1 MRRSTL
7 ATALVAVFI
16 VSYLGTP
23 AAVKTGGYVAT
34 DLVVNKS
41 PLTDRNGIVHKSKV
55 QDPNLANPWG
65 VAETPTGSPFWVSDN
80 AAGVSTLYNVP
91 ANAPNSAAINPR
103 VVSIPTPVDLLGK
116 SGAPTGAVF
125 NITTLPG
132 STPGFM
138 ISGVKADGVTE
149 TSAPAIFIFA
159 TEDGTIVGWNPGV
172 NPKGFNLANAGN
184 YGIIAVDNSG
194 NNFTVPPSS
203 ATGAVYKGLAI
214 ATDAKGVT
222 RLYATNFRSGM
233 VEMYDV
239 NFHALTSPPAFVDPK
254 LPDSYAPFN
263 IVPINGLDDQPVH
276 NDAEQEHGR
285 HDRDDG
291 DSAASRAGSALFVTF
306 AKQNAEKHD
315 DVAGQGHGIVDV
327 FDLDG
332 TLRQRFAQH
341 GQLDS
346 PWGVALAPTG
356 FGELGGGLWIGNFGN
371 GHINA
376 FDPESGRF
384 LGKVRD
390 PKGKAILIDGLWTI
404 TFGSGNG
411 NGGATN
417 TLYFTAG
424 PNGETD
430 GLFGSLNPN

>member
-7 ATALVAVFI
+7 ATALVAVFM
-16 VSYLGTP
+16 SYLGTP
-23 AAVKTGGYVAT
+23 AAVKTGGYVPT

-41 PLTDRNGIVHKSKV
+41 PLIDKNGISHTGMV
-55 QDPNLANPWG
+55 DPNLLNPWG
-65 VAETPTGSPFWVSDN
+65 VTEIIPTGSPFWVSDN
-80 AAGVSTLYNVP
+80 AAGVATLYNVP
-91 ANAPNSAAINPR
+91 ASSPNSVTINPL
-103 VVSIPTPVDLLGK
+103 VVSIPTPVDLSGR
-116 SGAPTGAVF
+116 SGAPTGTVF

-132 STPGFM
+132 STPGFI
-138 ISGVKADGVTE
+138 ISGVDASGAK
-149 TSAPAIFIFA
+149 TSAAARFLFA

-172 NPKGFNLANAGN
+172 GSSPSSFNGPSGVSTQ
-184 YGIIAVDNSG
+184 GIIAVDNSG
-194 NNFTVPPSS
+194 NNFTAPPSS

-214 ATDAKGVT
+214 ATDASGVT

-263 IVPINGLDDQPVH
+263 IVPING
-276 NDAEQEHGR
+276 E
-285 HDRDDG
+285 
-291 DSAASRAGSALFVTF
+291 LFVTF
-306 AKQNAEKHD
+306 AVQNAAKHD
-315 DVAGQGHGIVDV
+315 DVAGQSHGIVDV

-332 TLRQRFAQH
+332 TFRQRFAQH
-341 GQLDS
+341 DQLNS

-356 FGELGGGLWIGNFGN
+356 FGELGGALWIGNFGN
-371 GHINA
+371 GAINA
-376 FDPESGRF
+376 FDPETGRF
-384 LGKVRD
+384 LSKMRD
-390 PKGKAILIDGLWTI
+390 PKGQAILIDGLWTI
-404 TFGSGNG
+404 RFGSNNG
-411 NGGATN
+411 NGGAAN

>member
-1 MRRSTL
+1 
-7 ATALVAVFI
+7 VFT
-16 VSYLGTP
+16 VLYLGTP

-41 PLTDRNGIVHKSKV
+41 PLTDKNGIVHKSKV
-55 QDPNLANPWG
+55 QDPNLLNPWG
-65 VAETPTGSPFWVSDN
+65 VAESPTGSPFWVSDN

-91 ANAPNSAAINPR
+91 SSTPNSATINPR
-103 VVSIPTPVDLLGK
+103 VVSIPTPVDLLGR

-125 NITTLPG
+125 NITTLAG

-138 ISGVKADGVTE
+138 ISGVKADGTTA
-149 TSAPAIFIFA
+149 TSAPAIFLFA

-172 NPKGFNLANAGN
+172 NPKGFKANAGN

-194 NNFTVPPSS
+194 NNFTPNANPK
-203 ATGAVYKGLAI
+203 TGAVYKGLAI
-214 ATDAKGVT
+214 ATDANGVT

-263 IVPINGLDDQPVH
+263 IVPING
-276 NDAEQEHGR
+276 E
-285 HDRDDG
+285 
-291 DSAASRAGSALFVTF
+291 LFVTF
-306 AKQNAEKHD
+306 AVQNAEKHD
-315 DVAGQGHGIVDV
+315 DVAGQSHGIVDV
-327 FDLDG
+327 FELDG

-356 FGELGGGLWIGNFGN
+356 FGELGGALWIGNFGN

-376 FDPESGRF
+376 FDPESGKF
-384 LGKVRD
+384 LSKVRD
-390 PKGKAILIDGLWTI
+390 SKGQAILIDGLWTI
-404 TFGSGNG
+404 TFGNGG

>member
-7 ATALVAVFI
+7 ATVLVAVFI
-16 VSYLGTP
+16 SYLGTP
-23 AAVKTGGYVAT
+23 AAVKTGGYKTT

-41 PLTDRNGIVHKSKV
+41 PLIDKNGISHTGQV
-55 QDPNLANPWG
+55 QDPNLVNPWG
-65 VAETPTGSPFWVSDN
+65 VTEIPTGSPFWVSDN

-91 ANAPNSAAINPR
+91 ASVPNSVTKNPR
-103 VVSIPTPVDLLGK
+103 VVSIPTPVDLLGR
-116 SGAPTGAVF
+116 SGAPTGTVF

-132 STPGFM
+132 STPGFI
-138 ISGVKADGVTE
+138 ISGVDANNKP
-149 TSAPAIFIFA
+149 TSAPARFIFA

-172 NPKGFNLANAGN
+172 NPKGFDPANAGN

-214 ATDAKGVT
+214 ATDANGQT

-233 VEMYDV
+233 VEIYNV
-239 NFHALTSPPAFVDPK
+239 NFLAVTSFTDPK

-263 IVPINGLDDQPVH
+263 IVNING
-276 NDAEQEHGR
+276 
-285 HDRDDG
+285 
-291 DSAASRAGSALFVTF
+291 ALFVTF

-332 TLRQRFAQH
+332 NQRQRFAQH
-341 GQLDS
+341 DQLNS

-356 FGELGGGLWIGNFGN
+356 FGELGGALWIGNFGN

-376 FDPESGRF
+376 FDPESGKF
-384 LGKVRD
+384 LSKVRD
-390 PKGKAILIDGLWTI
+390 SKGKEILIDGLWAI
-404 TFGSGNG
+404 TFGSNND
-411 NGGATN
+411 NGGAAN

>member
-1 MRRSTL
+1 MRRSIL

-16 VSYLGTP
+16 SYLGTP
-23 AAVKTGGYVAT
+23 AAVKTGGYVPT

-41 PLTDRNGIVHKSKV
+41 PLIDKNGISHTGKV
-55 QDPNLANPWG
+55 DPNLLNPWG
-65 VAETPTGSPFWVSDN
+65 VTEIPTGSPFWISDN
-80 AAGVSTLYNVP
+80 AAGLATLYNVP
-91 ANAPNSAAINPR
+91 ASAPNSVTINGL
-103 VVSIPTPVDLLGK
+103 VVSIPTPVDS
-116 SGAPTGAVF
+116 SGAPTGTVF

-138 ISGVKADGVTE
+138 ISGVDANNKP
-149 TSAPAIFIFA
+149 TSAPARFLFA

-172 NPKGFNLANAGN
+172 GSSASSFNGPMGASTQ
-184 YGIIAVDNSG
+184 GIIAVDNSG
-194 NNFTVPPSS
+194 NNFTNPNPSS
-203 ATGAVYKGLAI
+203 QTGAVYKGLAI
-214 ATDAKGVT
+214 ATDANGMT

-263 IVPINGLDDQPVH
+263 IVPING
-276 NDAEQEHGR
+276 E
-285 HDRDDG
+285 
-291 DSAASRAGSALFVTF
+291 LFVTF
-306 AKQNAEKHD
+306 AVQNAAKHD
-315 DVAGQGHGIVDV
+315 DVAGQSHGIVDV

-332 TLRQRFAQH
+332 TFRQRFAQH
-341 GQLDS
+341 DQLNS

-356 FGELGGGLWIGNFGN
+356 FGELGGALWIGNFGN
-371 GHINA
+371 GQINA
-376 FDPESGRF
+376 FDPESGKF
-384 LGKVRD
+384 LSKVRD
-390 PKGKAILIDGLWTI
+390 AKGKAILIDGLWTI
-404 TFGSGNG
+404 RFGSNLD
-411 NGGATN
+411 NGGSAN

>member
-16 VSYLGTP
+16 SYLGTP
-23 AAVKTGGYVAT
+23 AAVKTGGYVPT

-41 PLTDRNGIVHKSKV
+41 PLIDKNGISRTGTV
-55 QDPNLANPWG
+55 DPNLLNPWG
-65 VAETPTGSPFWVSDN
+65 VTEIPTGSPFWISDN
-80 AAGVSTLYNVP
+80 AAGLATLYNVP
-91 ANAPNSAAINPR
+91 AGAPNSVTINPL
-103 VVSIPTPVDLLGK
+103 VVSIPTPVGS
-116 SGAPTGAVF
+116 SGAPTGTVF
-125 NITTLPG
+125 NPLSDP
-132 STPGFM
+132 SNPNPGFV
-138 ISGVKADGVTE
+138 ISGVDANNKP
-149 TSAPAIFIFA
+149 TSKPARFLFA
-159 TEDGTIVGWNPGV
+159 TEDGTIVGWNSGV
-172 NPKGFNLANAGN
+172 GTSRSSFNGPNGASTQ
-184 YGIIAVDNSG
+184 GIIAVDNSG

-214 ATDAKGVT
+214 ATDANGVT
-222 RLYATNFRSGM
+222 RLYVTNFRSGM

-263 IVPINGLDDQPVH
+263 IVPI
-276 NDAEQEHGR
+276 
-285 HDRDDG
+285 DG
-291 DSAASRAGSALFVTF
+291 ELFVTF
-306 AKQNAEKHD
+306 AVQNAEKHD
-315 DVAGQGHGIVDV
+315 DVAGQSHGIVDV

-332 TLRQRFAQH
+332 TFRQRFAQH
-341 GQLDS
+341 DQLNS

-356 FGELGGGLWIGNFGN
+356 FGELGGALWIGNFGN

-376 FDPESGRF
+376 FDPETGKF
-384 LGKVRD
+384 LSKVRD
-390 PKGKAILIDGLWTI
+390 PEGQAILIDGLWTI
-404 TFGSGNG
+404 TFGSNNG
-411 NGGATN
+411 NGGSAN